1 MYLFDSKAIVTF
13 AAFMALGING
23 MTFALIGTS
32 LPAIQSH
39 LGVDIT
45 MAGTMMAVLQV
56 GFTLFTLI
64 SGILSDFYR
73 REWILV
79 FGCLL
84 LSFGNLLFCT
94 VSALALNM
102 VFIGIMGAGLGC
114 ILSGTNALLIG
125 LYPQKKRKILNIHH
139 VFFSIG
145 SLVGPILMGYLL
157 TQKSIVWRW
166 AYTGQGVML
175 LFLACL
181 FFLASFSTETIKKR
195 SNFVEQVKSM
205 AKDRSFLLI
214 LSVNSL
220 AVGTQLSVMLL
231 GVTYLHQAKQCS
243 IAAAGIALSFFAVT
257 MMLGRVAC
265 SRLSATIHN
274 ATIILILLGL
284 QMLAMLLI
292 WLGTGWLALL
302 ALALSGFS
310 FSGIYPTSLALAG
323 VLFPRVEG
331 SALGVLSTM
340 AGAGSILLCWL
351 IGYIAGLTDLQSGF
365 IVVVLACFFS
375 FSLFVPFHAAL
386 CRKESGL

>member
-1 MYLFDSKAIVTF
+1 
-13 AAFMALGING
+13 MALGING

-175 LFLACL
+175 LIFSL
-181 FFLASFSTETIKKR
+181 FILSCQFFHTIKKR